1 MMDTAT
7 RAKASRSTV
16 MQPEEIGQTIAA
28 AILDRRLVPGR
39 RLNELELSR
48 LLGVSRSMI
57 RFALVGLHHDGLVT
71 FEANRGAF
79 VAKPTLAEAHLLFE
93 AIAAIERSA
102 IDVILG
108 APKPPAFDGL
118 RSLHKKQAKA
128 HAKDNMRLSEQLA
141 IDFHREFVAL
151 TRNPLLIDAQRK
163 LLLRYRVVTA
173 VFKTELDY
181 CELEDHHGE
190 VIELLENGSAAK
202 LRRLVDTHWRLVIR
216 GHINAHPGVE
226 DLAEALRLP

>member
-1 MMDTAT
+1 MTRTPRETA
-7 RAKASRSTV
+7 

-48 LLGVSRSMI
+48 LMGVSRSMI

-71 FEANRGAF
+71 FEVNRGAF
-79 VAKPTLAEAHLLFE
+79 VAKPTLAEANFLFE

-102 IDVILG
+102 VDIVLA
-108 APKPPAFDGL
+108 APRPPSLDGL
-118 RSLHKKQAKA
+118 RAVHRKQVKA
-128 HAKDNMRLSEQLA
+128 HAKENMRLSEQLA
-141 IDFHREFVAL
+141 IDFHREFMAL
-151 TRNPLLIDAQRK
+151 TGNPLLIDAQRK
-163 LLLRYRVVTA
+163 LLLRYRIVTA

-181 CELEDHHGE
+181 CALEDHHGE
-190 VIELLENGSAAK
+190 VIELLESGSAAK

-216 GHINAHPGVE
+216 GHVSVHPGVE
-226 DLAEALRLP
+226 DLAEALGLP

>member
-1 MMDTAT
+1 
-7 RAKASRSTV
+7 

-48 LLGVSRSMI
+48 LLDVSRSMI

-79 VAKPTLAEAHLLFE
+79 VAKPTLAEAHFLFE

-102 IDVILG
+102 IDIVLG
-108 APKPPAFDGL
+108 ASRAPSLDGL
-118 RSLHKKQAKA
+118 RAVHKKQVKA
-128 HAKDNMRLSEQLA
+128 HAKDNLRLSEQLA
-141 IDFHREFVAL
+141 IDFHRDLVAL
-151 TRNPLLIDAQRK
+151 TGNPLLIDAQRK

-181 CELEDHHGE
+181 CELEDHHAE
-190 VIELLENGSAAK
+190 LIALLESGSAAK

-216 GHINAHPGVE
+216 GHVEAPAGIE
-226 DLAEALRLP
+226 DLAEALRLA

>member
-1 MMDTAT
+1 MDSYTG
-7 RAKASRSTV
+7 AKAPRATV
-16 MQPEEIGQTIAA
+16 MQPEEIGQTIAT
-28 AILDRRLVPGR
+28 AILDRRLAPGR

-57 RFALVGLHHDGLVT
+57 RFALVGLDHDGLVT
-71 FEANRGAF
+71 FETNRGAF
-79 VAKPTLAEAHLLFE
+79 VAKPTLVEAHFLFE

-102 IDVILG
+102 VDIVLAAPRLPSLDALRG
-108 APKPPAFDGL
+108 AHA
-118 RSLHKKQAKA
+118 RQVKA
-128 HAKDNMRLSEQLA
+128 HAKGNMRASEQLA
-141 IDFHREFVAL
+141 IDFHRELVAL

-181 CELEDHHGE
+181 CGLEDHHGE
-190 VIELLENGSAAK
+190 LIALIESGAAAR

-216 GHINAHPGVE
+216 GHVSIHPGIE
-226 DLAEALRLP
+226 DLAEALRL

>member
-1 MMDTAT
+1 MPAVS
-7 RAKASRSTV
+7 ASLRRERSR
-16 MQPEEIGQTIAA
+16 P
-28 AILDRRLVPGR
+28 
-39 RLNELELSR
+39 
-48 LLGVSRSMI
+48 VSARS
-57 RFALVGLHHDGLVT
+57 
-71 FEANRGAF
+71 
-79 VAKPTLAEAHLLFE
+79 FE

-102 IDVILG
+102 IDIILG
-108 APKPPAFDGL
+108 PTRKSSLDDL
-118 RSLHKKQAKA
+118 RGVHKRQVKA

-141 IDFHREFVAL
+141 IDFHRELVAL

-190 VIELLENGSAAK
+190 LIELLESGSAAK

-216 GHINAHPGVE
+216 GHIDVHPGIE
-226 DLAEALRLP
+226 DLAEALRLPA

>member
-1 MMDTAT
+1 
-7 RAKASRSTV
+7 
-16 MQPEEIGQTIAA
+16 MQPEEIGRTIAA

-79 VAKPTLAEAHLLFE
+79 VAKPTLDEANFLFE

-102 IDVILG
+102 VDIVLALPRLPSLDALRG
-108 APKPPAFDGL
+108 AH
-118 RSLHKKQAKA
+118 RKQVKA

-141 IDFHREFVAL
+141 IDFHRELVAL

-163 LLLRYRVVTA
+163 LLLRYRVVTT

-181 CELEDHHGE
+181 CELEDHHAE
-190 VIELLENGSAAK
+190 LITLLESGSATR
-202 LRRLVDTHWRLVIR
+202 LRRLVDAHWRLVIR
-216 GHINAHPGVE
+216 GHVSAHAGIA

>member
-1 MMDTAT
+1 MTAPAT
-7 RAKASRSTV
+7 PANAPRANV

-79 VAKPTLAEAHLLFE
+79 VAKPTLGEAHFLFE

-102 IDVILG
+102 VDIILG
-108 APKPPAFDGL
+108 APRPPSLDGL
-118 RSLHKKQAKA
+118 RGVHKKQTKA

-141 IDFHREFVAL
+141 IDFHRELVAL

-190 VIELLENGSAAK
+190 MLALLESGSAAK

-216 GHINAHPGVE
+216 GHISVDEGVE
-226 DLAEALRLP
+226 DLAEALRLS

>member
-1 MMDTAT
+1 MNAIVT
-7 RAKASRSTV
+7 RAPTPRAIA
-16 MQPEEIGQTIAA
+16 MQPEEIGHTIAT
-28 AILDRRLVPGR
+28 AILERRLAPGR

-57 RFALVGLHHDGLVT
+57 RFALVGLHHDGLVA
-71 FEANRGAF
+71 FEVNRGAF
-79 VAKPTLAEAHLLFE
+79 VAKPTLAEAHFLFE

-102 IDVILG
+102 VDIVLG
-108 APKPPAFDGL
+108 APRPPSLDGL
-118 RSLHKKQAKA
+118 RAAHRKQVKA

-190 VIELLENGSAAK
+190 LIALLESGSAAK
-202 LRRLVDTHWRLVIR
+202 LRRLVDAHWRLVIR
-216 GHINAHPGVE
+216 GHISVDEGVE
-226 DLAEALRLP
+226 DLAEALRLV

>member
-1 MMDTAT
+1 MDTFN
-7 RAKASRSTV
+7 RARTPRATV
-16 MQPEEIGQTIAA
+16 MQPEEIGQTIAS
-28 AILDRRLVPGR
+28 AILDRRLAPGR

-57 RFALVGLHHDGLVT
+57 RFALVGLRHDGLVT

-79 VAKPTLAEAHLLFE
+79 VAKPTLTEAHFLFE

-102 IDVILG
+102 IDIILG
-108 APKPPAFDGL
+108 APKLASLDGL
-118 RSLHKKQAKA
+118 RSLHKKQTRA

-141 IDFHREFVAL
+141 IDFHHELLAL
-151 TRNPLLIDAQRK
+151 THNPLLIDAQRK
-163 LLLRYRVVTA
+163 LLLRYRIVTA

-181 CELEDHHGE
+181 CELEDHHRE
-190 VIELLENGSAAK
+190 LIDLLESGSAAR

-216 GHINAHPGVE
+216 GHVSLQPGVE
-226 DLAEALRLP
+226 DLAEALRL

>member
-1 MMDTAT
+1 MTDTFTRPTAPRAT
-7 RAKASRSTV
+7 A

-28 AILDRRLVPGR
+28 AILDRRLAPGR

-79 VAKPTLAEAHLLFE
+79 VAKPTLSEAHFLFE

-102 IDVILG
+102 VDIILG
-108 APKPPAFDGL
+108 APRPPSLEGL
-118 RSLHKKQAKA
+118 RGAHRKQMKA

-141 IDFHREFVAL
+141 IDFHRELVAL
-151 TRNPLLIDAQRK
+151 THNPLLIDAHRK
-163 LLLRYRVVTA
+163 LLLRYRIVTA

-190 VIELLENGSAAK
+190 LIELLENGSAAR
-202 LRRLVDTHWRLVIR
+202 LRRLVDQHWRLVIR
-216 GHINAHPGVE
+216 GHVSLQPGIE
-226 DLAEALRLP
+226 DLAEALRL

>member
-1 MMDTAT
+1 
-7 RAKASRSTV
+7 

-28 AILDRRLVPGR
+28 AILERRLVPGR

-79 VAKPTLAEAHLLFE
+79 VAKPTLAEANFLFE

-102 IDVILG
+102 VDIIL
-108 APKPPAFDGL
+108 AAARPPSLDGL
-118 RSLHKKQAKA
+118 RGVHRKQVKA
-128 HAKDNMRLSEQLA
+128 HAKDNMRLSERLA
-141 IDFHREFVAL
+141 IDFHRELLAL
-151 TRNPLLIDAQRK
+151 TGNPLLIEAQRK

-181 CELEDHHGE
+181 CELQDHHGE
-190 VIELLENGSAAK
+190 LIDLLESGSAAR

-216 GHINAHPGVE
+216 GHVSVYPGVE
-226 DLAEALRLP
+226 DLAEALRLQK

>member
-1 MMDTAT
+1 
-7 RAKASRSTV
+7 
-16 MQPEEIGQTIAA
+16 MQPEEIGQTIAT
-28 AILDRRLVPGR
+28 AILERRLVPGR

-79 VAKPTLAEAHLLFE
+79 VAKPTLAEAHFLFE

-102 IDVILG
+102 VDIILS
-108 APKPPAFDGL
+108 APRPPALDGL
-118 RSLHKKQAKA
+118 RAAHRRQVKA

-141 IDFHREFVAL
+141 IDFHHELLAL
-151 TRNPLLIDAQRK
+151 TGNPYLIEAQRK

-190 VIELLENGSAAK
+190 LIELLEGGSAAR
-202 LRRLVDTHWRLVIR
+202 LRRLVDMHWRLVIR
-216 GHINAHPGVE
+216 GHISVNPGVE
-226 DLAEALRLP
+226 DLAEALRLQP

>member
-1 MMDTAT
+1 MDTFT
-7 RAKASRSTV
+7 RAKAPRATV
-16 MQPEEIGQTIAA
+16 MQPEEIGQTIAS

-79 VAKPTLAEAHLLFE
+79 VAKPTLSEAHFLFE

-102 IDVILG
+102 IDIVLG
-108 APKPPAFDGL
+108 MPRLPSLDGL
-118 RSLHKKQAKA
+118 RGAHKKQVKA

-151 TRNPLLIDAQRK
+151 TRNPLLIDAHRK

-190 VIELLENGSAAK
+190 LIALLESGSAAK

-216 GHINAHPGVE
+216 GHIHVHPGIE
-226 DLAEALRLP
+226 DLAEALRLA

>member
-1 MMDTAT
+1 
-7 RAKASRSTV
+7 
-16 MQPEEIGQTIAA
+16 MQPEEIGQTIAT
-28 AILDRRLVPGR
+28 AILERRLIPGR

-79 VAKPTLAEAHLLFE
+79 VAKPTLAEANFLFE

-102 IDVILG
+102 VDIILA
-108 APKPPAFDGL
+108 APRPPSLDGL
-118 RSLHKKQAKA
+118 RGVHRKQVKA

-141 IDFHREFVAL
+141 IDFHHELLAL
-151 TRNPLLIDAQRK
+151 TGNPLLIDAQRK
-163 LLLRYRVVTA
+163 LLLRYRIVTG

-190 VIELLENGSAAK
+190 LIALLESGSAAR

-216 GHINAHPGVE
+216 GHISVNPGIE
-226 DLAEALRLP
+226 DLAEALRL

>member
-1 MMDTAT
+1 MDPFTG
-7 RAKASRSTV
+7 AKAPRATV
-16 MQPEEIGQTIAA
+16 MQPEEIGQTIAT
-28 AILDRRLVPGR
+28 AILDRRLAPGR

-71 FEANRGAF
+71 FETNRGAF
-79 VAKPTLAEAHLLFE
+79 VAKPTLVEAHFLFE

-102 IDVILG
+102 VDIILAAPRPPSLDTLRG
-108 APKPPAFDGL
+108 AHA
-118 RSLHKKQAKA
+118 RQVKA
-128 HAKDNMRLSEQLA
+128 HAKGNMRASEQLA
-141 IDFHREFVAL
+141 IDFHRELVAL

-181 CELEDHHGE
+181 CGLEDHHGE
-190 VIELLENGSAAK
+190 LIALIESGAAAK
-202 LRRLVDTHWRLVIR
+202 LRRLVDTHWRLVIH
-216 GHINAHPGVE
+216 GHVSIHPGIE
-226 DLAEALRLP
+226 DLAEALRL

>member
-1 MMDTAT
+1 MNAIVT
-7 RAKASRSTV
+7 RAPTPRAIV
-16 MQPEEIGQTIAA
+16 MQPEEIGHTIAT
-28 AILDRRLVPGR
+28 AILERRLAPGR

-57 RFALVGLHHDGLVT
+57 RFALVGLHHDGLVA
-71 FEANRGAF
+71 FEVNRGAF
-79 VAKPTLAEAHLLFE
+79 VAKPTLAEAHFLFE

-102 IDVILG
+102 VDIVLG
-108 APKPPAFDGL
+108 APRPPSLDGL
-118 RSLHKKQAKA
+118 RAAHRKQVKA

-181 CELEDHHGE
+181 CELEDHHGQL
-190 VIELLENGSAAK
+190 IALLESGSVAK
-202 LRRLVDTHWRLVIR
+202 LRRLVDAHWRLVIR
-216 GHINAHPGVE
+216 GHISVDEGVE
-226 DLAEALRLP
+226 DLAEALRLV